1 MKSKTIARAGLAV
14 FCLLII
20 IGSSIPGNKIPE
32 AFALTPDKLIH
43 CIEYFILGLL
53 ILHWISREFQ
63 FNKKGNLFLLV
74 LLIGSTFGAI
84 DENYQR
90 LTPGRTPDVWD
101 WVLDTVGVLLAIVV
115 SHVALRKKTKKP

>member
-1 MKSKTIARAGLAV
+1 MKSVFIARIGLIF

-20 IGSSIPGNKIPE
+20 LGSSIPGNKIPE

-43 CIEYFILGLL
+43 CAEYFVLGLL
-53 ILHWISREFQ
+53 IHQWLTREFP
-63 FNKKGNLFLLV
+63 FSKKRNLFFIA
-74 LLIGSTFGAI
+74 LLIGSVFGII

-101 WVLDTVGVLLAIVV
+101 WVLDTVGVLLAVIV
-115 SHVALRKKTKKP
+115 SHVASRKKQTQ

>member
-1 MKSKTIARAGLAV
+1 MKSVSIARIGLIF

-20 IGSSIPGNKIPE
+20 LGSSIPGNKIPE

-43 CIEYFILGLL
+43 CAEYFVLGLL
-53 ILHWISREFQ
+53 IHQWLTREFP
-63 FNKKGNLFLLV
+63 FSKKRNLFFIA
-74 LLIGSTFGAI
+74 LLIGSVFGII

-101 WVLDTVGVLLAIVV
+101 WVLDTVGVLLAVIV
-115 SHVALRKKTKKP
+115 SHVASRKKQTQ